1 MIKNLLQDTNNNSL
15 QNFATLWKQFVL
27 MLRNKWENMEN
38 LPGYIFYFIKKIK
51 SFSFSDLEQPDL
63 SKCLFHQKL
72 QMIQFCISTK
82 LKRQLNIQET
92 SKNPIKDYSGDFSTY
107 FQFFLDG
114 LP

>member
-1 MIKNLLQDTNNNSL
+1 MGKYGEFARV
-15 QNFATLWKQFVL
+15 NFFVL
-27 MLRNKWENMEN
+27 E
-38 LPGYIFYFIKKIK
+38 IK

-92 SKNPIKDYSGDFSTY
+92 SKNPIKDHSGN
-107 FQFFLDG
+107 FLTCF
-114 LP
+114 